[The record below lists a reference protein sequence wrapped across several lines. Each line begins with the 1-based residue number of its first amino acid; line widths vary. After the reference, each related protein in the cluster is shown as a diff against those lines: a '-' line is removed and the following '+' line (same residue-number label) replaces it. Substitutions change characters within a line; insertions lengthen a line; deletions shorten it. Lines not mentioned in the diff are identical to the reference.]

1 MNKLNFTTLKLSIML
16 LFLLLNSSIEVKS
29 QEYSYR
35 EISVNLNTVWEI
47 VWGPD
52 NYLWVTE
59 RPGRV
64 LRINPESGE
73 NNLILDISE
82 EVSVGSERGLMGM
95 TLSPNFNS
103 DQFVYLSYTYESS
116 GTLVRIV
123 RYKYDGNSLVE
134 PFIMIDNIKGA
145 RNHDGCRLAFGDDGK
160 LYITTGDAAISSSA
174 QDLTWLNGKIL
185 RLNQDGSIPEDNPF
199 YGMSSRRNEIWSSGH
214 RNPQGLVFHN
224 GILYSSEHGS
234 STNDELN
241 IIEKARN
248 YGWPNVEG
256 MCDKPSELDF
266 CNENDVREPIA
277 IYYSDRT
284 LAVAGIDF
292 YDVNEN
298 TPFAIAELNNS
309 ILMTTLKTGILM
321 QIKLSEDG
329 LSVIQEKNIV
339 QGEYG
344 RLRSVCVNPE
354 GKIFIGTS
362 NRDGRGTPD
371 ANDDKIIEIT
381 SVKSDIEKEK
391 RNENIL
397 EVYPNPS
404 YGELKIMSNST
415 TELEVEILDLIGNRI
430 DKVSIMPN
438 SIYEM
443 KNMMLSSGY
452 YILRATTEDKV
463 ENKFINII
471 R

>member
-1 MNKLNFTTLKLSIML
+1 
-16 LFLLLNSSIEVKS
+16 
-29 QEYSYR
+29 
-35 EISVNLNTVWEI
+35 
-47 VWGPD
+47 
-52 NYLWVTE
+52 
-59 RPGRV
+59 
-64 LRINPESGE
+64 
-73 NNLILDISE
+73 
-82 EVSVGSERGLMGM
+82 
-95 TLSPNFNS
+95 
-103 DQFVYLSYTYESS
+103 
-116 GTLVRIV
+116 
-123 RYKYDGNSLVE
+123 
-134 PFIMIDNIKGA
+134 
-145 RNHDGCRLAFGDDGK
+145 
-160 LYITTGDAAISSSA
+160 
-174 QDLTWLNGKIL
+174 
-185 RLNQDGSIPEDNPF
+185 
-199 YGMSSRRNEIWSSGH
+199 
-214 RNPQGLVFHN
+214 
-224 GILYSSEHGS
+224 
-234 STNDELN
+234 
-241 IIEKARN
+241 
-248 YGWPNVEG
+248 
-256 MCDKPSELDF
+256 
-266 CNENDVREPIA
+266 
-277 IYYSDRT
+277 
-284 LAVAGIDF
+284 
-292 YDVNEN
+292 
-298 TPFAIAELNNS
+298 
-309 ILMTTLKTGILM
+309 M

-404 YGELKIMSNST
+404 YGEMKIMSNST